1 MKNKMM
7 KALLVAMTVTAVLG
21 TTVPAYAQEMSAE
34 NAMDF
39 TAEEV
44 SETAEM
50 ENAENTED
58 IMETVED
65 AGAVAEEVTVEDRE
79 SIPTYYNGDPNIN
92 EFIWHYKRYSG
103 EDVSQRKADA
113 MSGLMAYNIA
123 IKMGKSCYDAYVWGN
138 DIERE
143 MNNIGYEA
151 VKGKYGLDFLDDAQ
165 WISGFESYFD
175 EPAGTT
181 PAMVLGLK
189 PRPSAPSTP
198 DTPSVSEDAKLNG
211 MCWVYRNDYVD
222 VGVSFDAPS
231 TAQFRW
237 TSYNLDTQEWKV
249 ISDWSTGNWTSW
261 YGEKGNY
268 WLRCE
273 VRTADGRP
281 AADELTQCFAY
292 TAGNTQIN
300 GTYAGY
306 RSSNEILLGCSSA
319 TAGQGET
326 YSFKI
331 YNIDTGEWIY
341 LTDKN
346 PAQWVSWTPKNG
358 NYWTH
363 FELYTKDGR
372 LADTKTYCFAVQG
385 K

>member
-1 MKNKMM
+1 MKNKMI

-21 TTVPAYAQEMSAE
+21 TTVPAYAQEMSTE
-34 NAMDF
+34 NAMEAMDF

-50 ENAENTED
+50 ENAENIED
-58 IMETVED
+58 MMETIED
-65 AGAVAEEVTVEDRE
+65 AGAVVEEVTVEDRE
-79 SIPTYYNGDPNIN
+79 SIPAYYDGDSYINI
-92 EFIWHYKRYSG
+92 FIWEYK
-103 EDVSQRKADA
+103 DFPNTNNKVNA

-123 IKMGKSCYDAYVWGN
+123 VKMGKSSYESMVWGH
-138 DIERE
+138 DIENE
-143 MNNIGYEA
+143 MGNIGYEA
-151 VKGKYGLDFLDDAQ
+151 VKEKYGLDFLDDAQ

-198 DTPSVSEDAKLNG
+198 DTPSVGEDAKLNG

-222 VGVSFDAPS
+222 VGVSFDAPP
-231 TAQFRW
+231 TTQFRW

-249 ISDWSTGNWTSW
+249 ISDWNTGNWISW

-273 VRTADGRP
+273 MRTADGRT
-281 AADELTQCFAY
+281 DELTQCFAY

-306 RSSNEILLGCSSA
+306 RNSNEILLGCSSA
-319 TAGQGET
+319 MAGQGET

-346 PAQWVSWTPKNG
+346 LAQWVSWTPKNG

-385 K
+385 R